1 MLTGQKVGPFVI
13 EKELGSG
20 AMGTVYR
27 GTHTKTGQKV
37 AVKFMSPSLGA
48 NERSL
53 ARFERE
59 VAILK
64 QLKHPNIVRC
74 FGASKFQGMPY
85 YAMEYVE
92 GESLDYVM
100 ERRGR
105 ITWEELVTLGRQLCD
120 ALHHAHMQGIIH
132 RDLKPSNLMVLR
144 DGSVKLTDFGIAKDL
159 DVTQLT
165 SANCTVGT
173 AAYMSPE
180 QCRGERDLTHKSD
193 LYSLGVMFYELLV
206 GRKPFTAENAMDM
219 FLQHC
224 NGTFERP
231 SRIVLDIPI
240 WLDTLVCQMMEKKPE
255 LRPRDAEMVSQ
266 VLGSIAEKVAA
277 QQSAGVDAA
286 RKRVMDRQPGQDK
299 LGEEDKETA
308 RLLLTGKFKV
318 KRRRK
323 VKPLTQRKWFQAL
336 CLSGLLVLAGGGL
349 VWGLMPRSADKV
361 YGKIVAL
368 TEPDDPENDVDAL
381 EWIDQYKARFPEQ
394 DGRWKDVVRRQEHIE
409 ERQLE
414 TQLTNTWHAKRRL
427 GKEVEGQNRAE
438 DLAYQAIRY
447 AEFGDLYTAREKWV
461 KAKENVAEV
470 DNGPLTRLA
479 DKKISDLNQRI
490 GDEPPEK
497 GQEKLEA
504 HVKKKLDD
512 AAELRSAAM
521 ELKAT
526 GKTKDAD
533 LATAKVKDA
542 DLLLKDIHQLYKDSP
557 NKNLAQVAADA
568 ELALKAEPGK

>member
-13 EKELGSG
+13 EKEVGSG

-27 GTHTKTGQKV
+27 GTHTPTGQKV
-37 AVKFMSPSLGA
+37 AVKFMSPSLGG
-48 NERSL
+48 NERSM

-74 FGASKFQGMPY
+74 FGASKHQGMPY

-92 GESLDYVM
+92 GESLDHVM
-100 ERRGR
+100 ERRVR
-105 ITWEELVTLGRQLCD
+105 ITWEELVTLGQQLCD
-120 ALHHAHMQGIIH
+120 ALHHAHQQGIIH
-132 RDLKPSNLMVLR
+132 RDLKPSNVMVLR
-144 DGSVKLTDFGIAKDL
+144 DGTVKLTDFGIAKDL

-193 LYSLGVMFYELLV
+193 LYSLGVMFYELLL

-219 FLQHC
+219 FLMHC

-231 SRIVLDIPI
+231 SRIVLDIPV

-277 QQSAGVDAA
+277 QQSAGVDAV
-286 RKRVMDRQPGQDK
+286 RKRIADRQPGQAK

-318 KRRRK
+318 KRRKK

-336 CLSGLLVLAGGGL
+336 CLSGLLVLAIGGL
-349 VWGLMPRSADKV
+349 IWGVMPPGADKV
-361 YGKIVAL
+361 YARFDAAAAGFQADNYEDARKHGQDFL
-368 TEPDDPENDVDAL
+368 TRFPDDPRAESVRERL
-381 EWIDQYKARFPEQ
+381 DQFEEEQLRNQFASRVHLRRNLHDEPE
-394 DGRWKDVVRRQEHIE
+394 
-409 ERQLE
+409 
-414 TQLTNTWHAKRRL
+414 AKTMSEKL
-427 GKEVEGQNRAE
+427 AYLAIRAE
-438 DLAYQAIRY
+438 D
-447 AEFGDLYTAREKWV
+447 FGDPYLARDRWRGALEHATEDEK
-461 KAKENVAEV
+461 
-470 DNGPLTRLA
+470 LLSRLA
-479 DKKISDLNQRI
+479 SHKA
-490 GDEPPEK
+490 
-497 GQEKLEA
+497 LE
-504 HVKKKLDD
+504 LT
-512 AAELRSAAM
+512 E
-521 ELKAT
+521 
-526 GKTKDAD
+526 KTKDETPETEREKQLAFVKQRLEEALQLKTQDSAAHPGD
-533 LATAKVKDA
+533 LRKA
-542 DLLLKDIHQLYKDSP
+542 DLLFEDISKLYKDHP
-557 NKNLAQVAADA
+557 DENLVKLAKDAANIQ
-568 ELALKAEPGK
+568 KIEPEKDKKP

>member
-37 AVKFMSPSLGA
+37 AVKFMSPSLGG
-48 NERSL
+48 NDRSL

-59 VAILK
+59 IAILK

-144 DGSVKLTDFGIAKDL
+144 DGTVKLTDFGIAKDL

-266 VLGSIAEKVAA
+266 VLGSIAEKVAG
-277 QQSAGVDAA
+277 QQSAGVVAA

-318 KRRRK
+318 KRRKK

-336 CLSGLLVLAGGGL
+336 FLSGLLVLAGGGL
-349 VWGLMPRSADKV
+349 VWGLMPPSADKV

-368 TEPDDPENDVDAL
+368 TEPDDPNNDDDAL
-381 EWIDQYKARFPEQ
+381 KWIGQYKARFPEQ
-394 DGRWKDVVRRQEHIE
+394 DNRWTDVVRRQEHIE

-414 TQLTNTWHAKRRL
+414 TQLASTLHAKRKL
-427 GKEVEGQNRAE
+427 GKEVEGRNRAE

-447 AEFGDLYTAREKWV
+447 AEFGDPYTAHDKWV
-461 KAKENVAEV
+461 KVKENLG
-470 DNGPLTRLA
+470 DSDKGPLARVA
-479 DKKISDLNQRI
+479 DRNINHLNKQIEEESTETIS
-490 GDEPPEK
+490 
-497 GQEKLEA
+497 EKLETL
-504 HVKKKLDD
+504 VKKKLDD
-512 AAELRSAAM
+512 AVER
-521 ELKAT
+521 KASS
-526 GKTKDAD
+526 KPR
-533 LATAKVKDA
+533 DA
-542 DLLLKDIHQLYKDSP
+542 DLLLKEINQLYKDSP
-557 NKNLAQVAADA
+557 NKTLSQLAADA
-568 ELALKAEPGK
+568 DEALKAEPGK